1 MIYTELPTF
10 AAQSVSYYFTQ
21 TFNGLV
27 LGMILVLIA
36 LGLSIIFGMMGV
48 INFAHG
54 DLLLIGAYVAWAT
67 VGVTGSLLTGL
78 VVAPLV
84 VAALGIAF
92 ERLGL
97 RRIYGENVLLQVL
110 LTFGLA
116 EFLRAGVEAV
126 WGPGGKNFAIP
137 AWGSGSVDLI
147 LFSYPT
153 YRLFVISLSAV
164 LILGIHL
171 FLTRTDFGL
180 IVRAGTQD
188 RQMVDALGIDISWV
202 FMVVFAIGTAL
213 AGVAGALI
221 GPIRGAYPTLGIELL
236 VPAFV
241 VIVIGG
247 IGSFRGTVISGIL
260 IGEII
265 ILTGVVY
272 SPAANVIIYVF
283 MAVVLLLKPHGL
295 FGREG
300 VFH

>member
-1 MIYTELPTF
+1 MIHTELPTVV
-10 AAQSVSYYFTQ
+10 AQSVSYYFTQ

-36 LGLSIIFGMMGV
+36 LGLSIIFGMMGI

-54 DLLLIGAYVAWAT
+54 DLLLVGAYVAWAT
-67 VGVTGSLLTGL
+67 VGVTGSLLAGL

-84 VAALGIAF
+84 VAVLGVAF
-92 ERLGL
+92 ERVGL

-137 AWGSGSVDLI
+137 DWGTGSVDLV

-260 IGEII
+260 IGELIV
-265 ILTGVVY
+265 LTGVVY

-283 MAVVLLLKPHGL
+283 MAVVLLVKPHGL
-295 FGREG
+295 FGEEG